1 MYSGMIFSKLCC
13 MYVAL
18 FLLAS
23 LRVSSTLV
31 PQDTAVLKCQCGHS
45 VPLDTLHSRKC
56 CC

>member
-45 VPLDTLHSRKC
+45 VPLDTLHSCKC